1 MNNETQQLLM
11 QLHEIAERSLHD
23 DISWSQPTPSTFQWV
38 KESPDGS
45 LVVSIQ
51 RAISNI
57 ALFKSLSDKKALSD
71 PENSDYL
78 FQVQEM
84 SPKRVLVSLSS
95 KERPELGPAMADVYA
110 SAERGVDARAARVI
124 GKLLV

>member
-1 MNNETQQLLM
+1 MNNETQQLLT
-11 QLHEIAERSLHD
+11 QLHGIAERSLRD
-23 DISWSQPTPSTFQWV
+23 DVSWSQPTPSTFQWI
-38 KESPDGS
+38 KESSDGS

-51 RAISNI
+51 RAISNM
-57 ALFKSLSDKKALSD
+57 ALLRSLSDKNSLND

-95 KERPELGPAMADVYA
+95 KDRPELAHAMAEVYA
-110 SAERGVDARAARVI
+110 SAERGVDSRAARVI
-124 GKLLV
+124 SKLLD

>member
-1 MNNETQQLLM
+1 MNHETQQLLS
-11 QLHEIAERSLHD
+11 QLSEISERSLHG
-23 DISWSQPTPSTFQWV
+23 DISWSQPTPSTFQWI
-38 KESPDGS
+38 KETPEGS

-51 RAISNI
+51 RAVSSMAI
-57 ALFKSLSDKKALSD
+57 FKSLGDKKILGD

-95 KERPELGPAMADVYA
+95 KERPELTRAMAEVYM
-110 SAERGVDARAARVI
+110 SAERGVDSRAAKVI
-124 GKLLV
+124 DRLLL